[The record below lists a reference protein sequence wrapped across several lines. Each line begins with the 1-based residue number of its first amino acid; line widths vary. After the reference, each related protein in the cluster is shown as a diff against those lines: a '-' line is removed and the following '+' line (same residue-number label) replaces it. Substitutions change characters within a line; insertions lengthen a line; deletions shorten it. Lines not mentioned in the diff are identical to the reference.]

1 MISKAY
7 TLHQGCCC
15 RAHRDSLTNTIVALF
30 YARPNLLAATPPL
43 RATSLGTLHIGG
55 GQRAGLG
62 GATQLAATPPLE
74 TLQIVGP
81 QKVGPGGVQGAGTKE
96 PVKLTWMAASYL
108 DGCGF
113 ASGGMGP

>member
-1 MISKAY
+1 M
-7 TLHQGCCC
+7 
-15 RAHRDSLTNTIVALF
+15 
-30 YARPNLLAATPPL
+30 
-43 RATSLGTLHIGG
+43 
-55 GQRAGLG
+55 
-62 GATQLAATPPLE
+62 AATPPLE